1 MMASQQLRLI
11 YRVLGLEQLHHG
23 DLGRAINSG
32 RWRSPRVPGPGGGGS
47 GDLIVGFIVGQTHFK
62 FNKSIKLYGVKL
74 LDI

>member
-1 MMASQQLRLI
+1 
-11 YRVLGLEQLHHG
+11 LGLSSFTTVILAPQLTAADG
-23 DLGRAINSG
+23 DQRG
-32 RWRSPRVPGPGGGGS
+32 VPGPGGGGS